1 MSYVFM
7 GVVKRRK
14 RKDLPRDVDALI
26 ALIEQR
32 DERIARLEHNL
43 SVYARMLFGQ
53 SSEKR
58 TLTGLASGHPHQMH
72 LFAADLLADA
82 ERIASETGAC
92 GNIEVDFPEKAKRP
106 TKRGRRKEFP
116 EHLPV
121 VTSTFEIPKDDQV
134 CSCGGELHQIG
145 FEETQELERIE
156 ITIVHK
162 KKRAK
167 YGCRSCGDGVVTA
180 PGPARVIDK
189 GLLGPGFLAHVISER
204 FQFHMPYYRL
214 EQKYAGEG
222 LDLSRSVLE
231 RSVAR
236 CAELLEPLHKALG
249 EEVMAQDLVF
259 TDDTKVRMARA
270 GESGKSKEG
279 RLWIY
284 ADKEGRHFY
293 DFTESRSREG
303 PDSILADFR
312 GYLQADAYSVYDKI
326 FEAADIIEVACWAH
340 TRRKFEKAHDSD
352 PDLSNEALELIGEL
366 YAIEKVA
373 KKQKLAPEGV
383 AELRQKYALPAL
395 EKIHAWLGVAETK
408 VLPKSPMGEAIHY
421 AFAQWEAL
429 KVYTTDG
436 RLEID
441 NNRAERAMKPV
452 AVGRKNWLFVLNEG
466 GGKTAAIMM
475 SLIRTA
481 IGAGINVPIYL
492 RDVLQRIATESDVKK
507 LLPHGW
513 KQHFEAEV
521 MGRRK
526 EIIDF
531 LIADQRGE

>member
-1 MSYVFM
+1 M

-26 ALIEQR
+26 ALIERQ
-32 DERIARLEHNL
+32 DEAIAHLKHNL

-58 TLTGLASGHPHQMH
+58 KLTGLASGHPHQMH

-82 ERIASETGAC
+82 ERIASETGAT
-92 GNIEVDFPEKAKRP
+92 GNIGVDFPAEAKRP
-106 TKRGRRKEFP
+106 RKKGRRKEFP

-121 VTSTFEIPKDDQV
+121 VTSTFELPKEEQV
-134 CSCGGELHQIG
+134 CTCGGELHQIG

-162 KKRAK
+162 KKQAK
-167 YGCRSCGDGVVTA
+167 YACRSCGDGVATA
-180 PGPARVIDK
+180 PGPGRVIDK
-189 GLLGPGFLAHVISER
+189 GLLGPGFLAHVIGER

-222 LDLSRSVLE
+222 LKLSRSVLE

-249 EEVMAQDLVF
+249 EEVLSKDIVF
-259 TDDTKVRMARA
+259 TDDTTVRMAQS
-270 GESGKSKEG
+270 GEAKKSKEA
-279 RLWIY
+279 RFWIY

-293 DFTESRSREG
+293 DFTDSRSREG
-303 PDSILADFR
+303 PDLILAEFR
-312 GYLQADAYSVYDKI
+312 GYLQADAYSVYDKL
-326 FEAADIIEVACWAH
+326 FESADVIEVACWAH
-340 TRRKFEKAHDSD
+340 VRRKFEKAHDSD
-352 PDLSNEALELIGEL
+352 PTLSDKALELIGDL

-373 KKQKLAPEGV
+373 REKELPPEGV
-383 AELRQKYALPAL
+383 AELRQKYAVPAL
-395 EKIHAWLGVAETK
+395 EKIHAWLGAAEAQ
-408 VLPKSPMGEAIHY
+408 VLPKSPMGEAIGY
-421 AFAQWEAL
+421 AVRQWKAL
-429 KVYTTDG
+429 TVYTTDG

-441 NNRAERAMKPV
+441 NNRAERAMKPI

-475 SLIRTA
+475 SLIRSA
-481 IGAGINVPIYL
+481 IGAGVNVKLYL

-531 LIADQRGE
+531 LIADQRGQ